1 MSTIIINKDDSLI
14 TSVSAPEDY
23 GPEARKLASG
33 KTAAP
38 GSAAAKSLSR
48 KSGRLFVLIGAP
60 ILTAIGLFYIYAF
73 NPVTQKILFFPCPVY
88 FYTGL
93 YCPGCGNTRALH
105 ALVHFD
111 LAGMLDYNLL
121 FPFLFVILGWLLTGE
136 YLNLLLG
143 RRVLWLPKQV
153 HPVIIALSCL
163 AVAAFTILRNVPVF
177 PFTILAP

>member
-1 MSTIIINKDDSLI
+1 MSTIIINKDDSPD
-14 TSVSAPEDY
+14 TAVSAPDDY
-23 GPEARKLASG
+23 GPEARKLPSERSSV
-33 KTAAP
+33 P
-38 GSAAAKSLSR
+38 PSAAR
-48 KSGRLFVLIGAP
+48 KSVRLFVLIGAP
-60 ILTAIGLFYIYAF
+60 VLAAIGLFYIYTF

-88 FYTGL
+88 SYTGL

-111 LAGMLDYNLL
+111 FAGMLDYNLL
-121 FPFLFVILGWLLTGE
+121 FPFLFIILGWLLTGE

>member
-1 MSTIIINKDDSLI
+1 MSTILINNDDSPV
-14 TSVSAPEDY
+14 TAVSAPDDY
-23 GPEARKLASG
+23 GPMARKLASERSS
-33 KTAAP
+33 AHQ
-38 GSAAAKSLSR
+38 SAAR

-60 ILTAIGLFYIYAF
+60 VLAVIGLFYIYAF
-73 NPVTQKILFFPCPVY
+73 NPVTQKILFVPCPVY

-111 LAGMLDYNLL
+111 FAGMLDYNLL
-121 FPFLFVILGWLLTGE
+121 FPFLFFILAWLLTGE
-136 YLNLLLG
+136 YLHLFMG

-163 AVAAFTILRNVPVF
+163 IVAAFTILRNIPVF
-177 PFTILAP
+177 PFAILAP

>member
-1 MSTIIINKDDSLI
+1 MSTIIINKDDSPVTAI
-14 TSVSAPEDY
+14 SAPDDY
-23 GPEARKLASG
+23 GLKACKLASG

-38 GSAAAKSLSR
+38 GSAAAKSLSS

-60 ILTAIGLFYIYAF
+60 ILAAIGLFYIYAF
-73 NPVTQKILFFPCPVY
+73 NPVTQKILFVPCPVY

-111 LAGMLDYNLL
+111 FAGMLDYNLL
-121 FPFLFVILGWLLTGE
+121 FPFLFFILAWLLTGE